1 MAQQYYHISCQI
13 KRHLRKGAY
22 KLNYSEWLSYDEEK
36 RKHKKEESA
45 DYIGKGWMPIR
56 PYKLAH
62 PEAKLT
68 DEQRELLVN

>member
-1 MAQQYYHISCQI
+1 M
-13 KRHLRKGAY
+13 G
-22 KLNYSEWLSYDEEK
+22 SYDEEK
-36 RKHKKEESA
+36 RKHTKEEST

-68 DEQRELLVN
+68 DGQRELLVNWLNPTD